1 MLNFQSLRT
10 RIILMTSIMIV
21 ILLFIT
27 LGFSLWRTNQA
38 TVAGAEREAATA
50 TNLVVMSLNTYLTQR
65 SGDIDVLASRRVLQD
80 PRNSADTKKTILQ
93 EVLNSY
99 KGVYSD
105 LLLVDA
111 LGNLTT
117 GVGSGSFRNNY
128 ADTEWFKAVQIKQ
141 SKHMEYRMSNDLK
154 QPVIV
159 FAIPLK
165 DLVGQTVIGYIMARI
180 PFSAFDAF
188 MKPLIDSFSERG
200 LTASYPYIVDKQ
212 KIVLWHP
219 DVALRGSDSLGK
231 RTDDL
236 GNLIARMAQG
246 ESGVG
251 AYNYDG
257 VHKILGF
264 QPIGQG
270 TPAELFGWS
279 LAVTLNSEV
288 LLAQGKQAALQSAG
302 LGIAFLLLSLLVLGV
317 FIHRRLSPLTV
328 LAERAKDIAGGDLTE
343 RTTDLRI
350 SRGRDE
356 ISQVSI
362 AFQRMR
368 SSLATVINNLRDDS
382 RKLTDT
388 SNMVSEAARQSGET
402 AGQVA
407 ETVGE
412 IAQGASRLA
421 GLSTEMLSRMQD
433 AQNEIDAGNHDAVL
447 MKKKVAATTRSATDA
462 TATLQKAIDQLGNV
476 RDTVR
481 FATQSIQNLSKRSAE
496 IGNIVGIIV
505 HISGQTNLLALN
517 AAIEAARAG
526 EAGRGFSVVAEEV
539 RKLAEESSQSAES
552 IRDLVNTIQEETSVT
567 VRTMETNLERVDTQV
582 GSIEAGGNHINLIL
596 QEITMIEQLVEA
608 LTIRLE
614 NIQANTR
621 TALSGIEE
629 MSAVAQ
635 ESAAGA
641 QEMSAATE
649 EQSATAQEVAA
660 SANQTAAIAKNLSVA
675 VDQFRV

>member
-1 MLNFQSLRT
+1 
-10 RIILMTSIMIV
+10 
-21 ILLFIT
+21 
-27 LGFSLWRTNQA
+27 
-38 TVAGAEREAATA
+38 
-50 TNLVVMSLNTYLTQR
+50 
-65 SGDIDVLASRRVLQD
+65 
-80 PRNSADTKKTILQ
+80 
-93 EVLNSY
+93 
-99 KGVYSD
+99 
-105 LLLVDA
+105 
-111 LGNLTT
+111 
-117 GVGSGSFRNNY
+117 
-128 ADTEWFKAVQIKQ
+128 
-141 SKHMEYRMSNDLK
+141 
-154 QPVIV
+154 
-159 FAIPLK
+159 
-165 DLVGQTVIGYIMARI
+165 
-180 PFSAFDAF
+180 
-188 MKPLIDSFSERG
+188 
-200 LTASYPYIVDKQ
+200 
-212 KIVLWHP
+212 
-219 DVALRGSDSLGK
+219 
-231 RTDDL
+231 
-236 GNLIARMAQG
+236 
-246 ESGVG
+246 
-251 AYNYDG
+251 
-257 VHKILGF
+257 
-264 QPIGQG
+264 
-270 TPAELFGWS
+270 
-279 LAVTLNSEV
+279 
-288 LLAQGKQAALQSAG
+288 
-302 LGIAFLLLSLLVLGV
+302 
-317 FIHRRLSPLTV
+317 
-328 LAERAKDIAGGDLTE
+328 
-343 RTTDLRI
+343 
-350 SRGRDE
+350 
-356 ISQVSI
+356 
-362 AFQRMR
+362 
-368 SSLATVINNLRDDS
+368 
-382 RKLTDT
+382 
-388 SNMVSEAARQSGET
+388 
-402 AGQVA
+402 
-407 ETVGE
+407 
-412 IAQGASRLA
+412 
-421 GLSTEMLSRMQD
+421 
-433 AQNEIDAGNHDAVL
+433 